1 MTLQPRGITW
11 LAHGLAVCFF
21 AVLACACSYPLVLN
35 LQTHVPGPPGDNLTF
50 VWNFWWFRFAL
61 ATGSSWFECPYLF
74 APFGTSLVLHTH
86 TALQAITGATLLAPF
101 PVVAAHNLVL
111 LAGLAANGI
120 ATYGLAYSQVGK
132 VLPATLAG
140 VVFATSAY
148 VGLHLLGHFN
158 LVHAWVLPAAAF
170 AWTRFSAA
178 PKFTTAALVAVTGAA
193 SLYSDYYYFVY
204 TLLFAIVWTVASQ
217 LTVSVRFGAPRA
229 RWSER
234 VVVALMAAISIVIAV
249 ILLTGGV
256 ELAIGRWQISGRGIR
271 NPTTALW
278 LLLLV
283 WIGLRSKVRVHRRPA
298 ASIGP
303 LLRNL
308 SWTIAIG
315 AVLMLPLAY
324 AAAHLLTG
332 DDYVTPEHRW
342 RSAPGGVDLVAL
354 ATGNPLHPVY
364 GAATTRLFNRL
375 GIGLIDQSAWIGLV
389 PILVGL
395 SLVKT
400 GRPVEIAYR
409 QWLAIG
415 GFFLVWSA
423 GPFLHVGGHGTGVL
437 LPQFFARFVPLLS
450 NARIPG
456 RAFVVVLLAV
466 AVVVA
471 SIVNQLGW
479 RTRSIV
485 MLIVLALVDGLVI
498 PYPLSPV
505 PHGGPIEHYL
515 ASDRGQGAVLA
526 IPTGYQDG
534 FGETGRFDGRT
545 VSWQTVHQRPIVG
558 GYISRVSERI
568 KTGYRERP
576 VIAALISLSSPHP
589 GPGPVA
595 LPADV
600 AGPLAADGI
609 RFVVVDR
616 GVMSGLP
623 SRADLEQRGL
633 TLLLEESA
641 RELYGVGR
649 P

>member
-1 MTLQPRGITW
+1 MTLQPRGIPW
-11 LAHGLAVCFF
+11 LSHSLAVCFF
-21 AVLACACSYPLVLN
+21 AILACVYSYPLVLN

-86 TALQAITGATLLAPF
+86 TALQAITGATLLAPL

-120 ATYGLAYSQVGK
+120 ATYGLAYSQVQK
-132 VLPATLAG
+132 VMPAALAG

-148 VGLHLLGHFN
+148 LGLHLLGHFN

-170 AWTRFSAA
+170 AWMKFSAA

-204 TLLFAIVWTVASQ
+204 ILLFAIVWTLASQ
-217 LTVSVRFGAPRA
+217 WAVSVRFGAPRA

-234 VVVALMAAISIVIAV
+234 VVIGMMAVIFIVIAV
-249 ILLTGGV
+249 ILLTGGG
-256 ELAIGRWQISGRGIR
+256 ELAIGRWRISAQGIR
-271 NPTTALW
+271 NPATALW

-283 WIGLRSKVRVHRRPA
+283 WIGLRSKVRIHRRAA

-303 LLRNL
+303 LLRNVL
-308 SWTIAIG
+308 WTIAIG
-315 AVLMLPLAY
+315 AVLILPLAS
-324 AAAHLLTG
+324 AAAHLLAEG
-332 DDYVTPEHRW
+332 DYVAPEHRW
-342 RSAPGGVDLVAL
+342 RSAPGGVDLVAF
-354 ATGNPLHPVY
+354 ATGNPLHPIY
-364 GAATTRLFNRL
+364 GDATTRLFNRL

-389 PILVGL
+389 PILVAL
-395 SLVKT
+395 ALMKT
-400 GRPVEIAYR
+400 GRPVELASR

-456 RAFVVVLLAV
+456 RAFVMVVLAV

-485 MLIVLALVDGLVI
+485 MLIVLALVDGLVM
-498 PYPLSPV
+498 PYPLSAV
-505 PHGGPIEHYL
+505 PNGGRIEQYL
-515 ASDRGQGAVLA
+515 ANDRAQGSVLA

-534 FGETGRFDGRT
+534 FAEIGRFDGRT

-576 VIAALISLSSPHP
+576 VIAALISLSSAQP

-600 AGPLAADGI
+600 AGPLAADGV
-609 RFVVVDR
+609 RFVIVDR
-616 GVMSGLP
+616 RLMSGLP
-623 SRADLEQRGL
+623 SRADLEPRGL
-633 TLLLEESA
+633 TLLLQEND
-641 RELYGVGR
+641 RELYGVR
-649 P
+649 QP